1 MRRFVLVFQ
10 FVGSNKS
17 ITIKEGAMIK
27 DNTSRLIG
35 KIAWLFILISL
46 TATGSAFAKRAYVSD
61 ETVEINIRTGP
72 SLQNKIIALL
82 KVGDPVEFLGEESGW
97 AKVRLQDGREG
108 WTLKKYLM
116 NRLPWKIYALKLE
129 ETNKEMKQTIATL
142 KEENSD
148 LRKHNKELSQN
159 LARTKEELNRLKNM
173 YSELKAGASNY
184 LSLKKSYD
192 ELAEKSKVM
201 ETELKKLKQENERIR
216 YSQNIRWFLSGAA
229 VLVLGWLVGLQMGK
243 AKSRR
248 RSRLYYD

>member
-1 MRRFVLVFQ
+1 MKKRKKCAEILGLIFLVMLVVVVFN
-10 FVGSNKS
+10 G
-17 ITIKEGAMIK
+17 
-27 DNTSRLIG
+27 R
-35 KIAWLFILISL
+35 AW
-46 TATGSAFAKRAYVSD
+46 AKRAYVSD
-61 ETVEINIRTGP
+61 ESVEINIRTGP

-82 KVGDPVEFLGEESGW
+82 KVGDPVDLVGEESGW
-97 AKVRLQDGREG
+97 AKVRLPDGREG

-116 NRLPWKIYALKLE
+116 ERLPWKIYALKLE
-129 ETNKEMKQTIATL
+129 ESNKEMKQTLAKL

-148 LRKHNKELSQN
+148 LLKQNKELTETLN
-159 LARTKEELNRLKNM
+159 RTKEELEKLKQM
-173 YSELKAGASNY
+173 YAELKEGAKTY

-201 ETELKKLKQENERIR
+201 ESELNKLKQENNRIR

-229 VLVLGWLVGLQMGK
+229 VLVFGWLVGLQMGK

>member
-1 MRRFVLVFQ
+1 MEKTNKMFV
-10 FVGSNKS
+10 VG
-17 ITIKEGAMIK
+17 IIC
-27 DNTSRLIG
+27 L
-35 KIAWLFILISL
+35 LFFCCL
-46 TATGSAFAKRAYVSD
+46 ATPRATEAKRAYVSD
-61 ETVEINIRTGP
+61 ETVEINVRTGP

-82 KVGDPVEFLGEESGW
+82 KVGDPVDLISEESGW
-97 AKVRLQDGREG
+97 AKVRLPDGKEG

-129 ETNKEMKQTIATL
+129 EANKQMKQTIAKL

-148 LRKHNKELSQN
+148 LLKQNKELKQN
-159 LARTKEELNRLKNM
+159 LEKTQEELAMLKKN
-173 YSELKAGASNY
+173 YSELKQGASTY

-192 ELAEKSKVM
+192 ELAEKSRFMKS
-201 ETELKKLKQENERIR
+201 ELNQLKQENNRIR

-229 VLVLGWLVGLQMGK
+229 VLVFGWLVGLQMGK

>member
-1 MRRFVLVFQ
+1 MGFACL
-10 FVGSNKS
+10 
-17 ITIKEGAMIK
+17 
-27 DNTSRLIG
+27 L
-35 KIAWLFILISL
+35 LFCCMAIPRV
-46 TATGSAFAKRAYVSD
+46 AEAKRAYVSD
-61 ETVEINIRTGP
+61 ETVEINVRTGP

-82 KVGDPVEFLGEESGW
+82 KVGDPVDLISEESGW
-97 AKVRLQDGREG
+97 AKVRLPDGREG

-129 ETNKEMKQTIATL
+129 ETNKQMKQSIAKL

-148 LRKHNKELSQN
+148 LLKQNKELTQN
-159 LARTKEELNRLKNM
+159 LEKTQEELALLKKK
-173 YSELKAGASNY
+173 YSELKQGASTY

-192 ELAEKSKVM
+192 ELAEKSRFM
-201 ETELKKLKQENERIR
+201 ESELNQLKQENNRIR

-229 VLVLGWLVGLQMGK
+229 VLVFGWLVGLQMGK